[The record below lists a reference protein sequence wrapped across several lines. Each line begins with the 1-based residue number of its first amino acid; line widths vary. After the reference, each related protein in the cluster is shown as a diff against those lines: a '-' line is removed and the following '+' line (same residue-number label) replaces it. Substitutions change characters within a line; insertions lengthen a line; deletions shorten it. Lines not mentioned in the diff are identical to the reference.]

1 MSFVKK
7 LVRKYLFLSGEV
19 ISYDLSILSIPLR
32 HHRFENFSLIIAI
45 LHPPKKK
52 KIIIKTKGELN
63 LKTIDPLSSQS
74 KQIPLFSTKNRRSTI
89 REQNSGR
96 VYSSSHSHPL
106 SPGQLLAPDLLR
118 FQVEKAGGRSS
129 REGRSW
135 GDKRFVLVRPRSKWL
150 FRGQE
155 SPRELKIRAIG
166 HEGEGLAG

>member
-63 LKTIDPLSSQS
+63 LKTILFRRNPSKSLPFRRKIDDRQSESKTLAAFIHHRTAILCRRGNSSPQISFGS
-74 KQIPLFSTKNRRSTI
+74 KLKKRGGGP
-89 REQNSGR
+89 REKEDLGGTS
-96 VYSSSHSHPL
+96 VSSSS
-106 SPGQLLAPDLLR
+106 ARD
-118 FQVEKAGGRSS
+118 RSGSSVARS
-129 REGRSW
+129 R
-135 GDKRFVLVRPRSKWL
+135 
-150 FRGQE
+150 
-155 SPRELKIRAIG
+155 REN
-166 HEGEGLAG
+166 

>member
-19 ISYDLSILSIPLR
+19 IHDLSILSIPLR

-52 KIIIKTKGELN
+52 KNNNKNERRIKLEN
-63 LKTIDPLSSQS
+63 HPLPSQS
-74 KQIPLFSTKNRRSTI
+74 KQIPSFSTKNRRSTI
-89 REQNSGR
+89 RGQNSGR

-118 FQVEKAGGRSS
+118 FQVEKAG
-129 REGRSW
+129 
-135 GDKRFVLVRPRSKWL
+135 DPP
-150 FRGQE
+150 
-155 SPRELKIRAIG
+155 PREKEDL
-166 HEGEGLAG
+166 GETSVSSSFARDRSGSSVARSRREN